1 MGGGGENRKKRRK
14 GGGKKKK
21 SKQYLVNVRLQAIS
35 LRQMRQTQY

>member
-1 MGGGGENRKKRRK
+1 MERKEEKEGG
-14 GGGKKKK
+14 KKK